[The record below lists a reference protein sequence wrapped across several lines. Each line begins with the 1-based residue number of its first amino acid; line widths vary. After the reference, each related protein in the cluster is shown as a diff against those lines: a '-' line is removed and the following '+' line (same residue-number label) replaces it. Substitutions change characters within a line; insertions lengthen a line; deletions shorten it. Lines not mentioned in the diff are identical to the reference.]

1 MLEMPDRSR
10 LKVDAQSYKY
20 TWQAMHTGHQRP
32 PIGRFAA
39 QESFG
44 HRHRPAALQC
54 GERSV
59 RIGQKQSRNYFPRS
73 GAHCISTEIVEQAR
87 ARRCSARSNRTVAS
101 LIVTERPATT
111 SAPNGLT
118 HGRLWCETAVA
129 TDRAEGTLELW
140 FRSTIIIVIQTGKK
154 KLKYINRTVQT
165 KGK

>member
-73 GAHCISTEIVEQAR
+73 GALYLDRDRRTGTRSTLLRPVEPD
-87 ARRCSARSNRTVAS
+87 RRFSYSNRTAGHHVGA
-101 LIVTERPATT
+101 ERAYARP
-111 SAPNGLT
+111 LT
-118 HGRLWCETAVA
+118 VRNRCSDRPSGRYA
-129 TDRAEGTLELW
+129 GTLISIDDHYRHTNW
-140 FRSTIIIVIQTGKK
+140 
-154 KLKYINRTVQT
+154 
-165 KGK
+165 